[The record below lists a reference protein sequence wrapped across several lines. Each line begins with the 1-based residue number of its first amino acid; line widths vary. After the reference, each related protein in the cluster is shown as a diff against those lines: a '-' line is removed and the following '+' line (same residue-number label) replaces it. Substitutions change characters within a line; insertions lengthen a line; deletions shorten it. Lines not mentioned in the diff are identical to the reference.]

1 MAYMMEEELE
11 IMSLSWFKEIGY
23 SCVASFTLIK
33 NIISLMASLERFK
46 PVGNL
51 LVDAIKLI
59 SVTA

>member
-1 MAYMMEEELE
+1 MMYMTEEELE

-23 SCVASFTLIK
+23 SYLASLTLIK
-33 NIISLMASLERFK
+33 NIISLMAFLERFK

-59 SVTA
+59 NVTA